1 MKEKLGEIYHEMRLE
16 PATQDSADETDPR
29 K

>member
-1 MKEKLGEIYHEMRLE
+1 MREKLGEIYHEMRLE
-16 PATQDSADETDPR
+16 PAKQESTDDANSR